1 MSKLILASTS
11 VYRQQQ
17 LKQLNVP
24 FQSVSPQVD
33 EEQLKKQAPV
43 STTDLP
49 LYLAQKKAES
59 VVALFPQS
67 VIIGCDQMG
76 FLGSMT
82 LGKAGTKDKAIQQLL
97 KLQGQTHQLHTA
109 VAIYNDG
116 QWLLH
121 VDVTELTM
129 RTLSEAQ
136 IRHYVDLEN
145 PIDCAGSYKF
155 EGLGVSLF
163 KKISTKDPTS
173 IIGLP
178 LMTVAQFLSQLS
190 LSPV

>member
-1 MSKLILASTS
+1 MTKLILASTS
-11 VYRQQQ
+11 IYRQQQ

-24 FQSVSPQVD
+24 FQSMAPQVD
-33 EEQLKKQAPV
+33 EDQLKKQAPV

-59 VVALFPQS
+59 LALLYPQS
-67 VIIGCDQMG
+67 IIIGADQIG
-76 FLGSMT
+76 FLGNTT
-82 LGKAGTKDKAIQQLL
+82 LGKAGTKDKAILQLL
-97 KLQGQTHQLHTA
+97 QLQGKTHQLHTA
-109 VAIYNDG
+109 IAVYLNG

-155 EGLGVSLF
+155 EGLGISLF
-163 KKISTKDPTS
+163 DKISTKDPTS

-178 LMTVAQFLSQLS
+178 LMTLTNFLTQFGL
-190 LSPV
+190 PPI